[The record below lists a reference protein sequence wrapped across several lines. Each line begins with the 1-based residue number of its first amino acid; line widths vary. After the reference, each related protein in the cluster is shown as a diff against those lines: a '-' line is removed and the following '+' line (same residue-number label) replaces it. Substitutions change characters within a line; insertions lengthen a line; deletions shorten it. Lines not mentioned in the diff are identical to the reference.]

1 MAPIALV
8 PDSADDACP
17 SCRRLA
23 ARGGGQHGNVRC
35 LACFRSA
42 RESGPSRASAAEQP
56 AAHPF
61 LRPACGERQ
70 LAHRR
75 RMLAHLIAAGG
86 EPAR

>member
-23 ARGGGQHGNVRC
+23 AYGGGHPGNVRC

-42 RESGPSRASAAEQP
+42 RQGGPSPPAAAEQ
-56 AAHPF
+56 AASHPF
-61 LRPACGERQ
+61 LRPAYGERE

-75 RMLAHLIAAGG
+75 RMLAHLLVAGG